1 MCGLKERKK
10 VMKNL
15 FKRTAAAAAA
25 AVMTLGL
32 AGCGGNAGSGS
43 SAPAADSGANS
54 AADSNAS
61 TPAGNGGKLVIGGIG
76 PVTGGNAQYGVAVR
90 NGLQLAADEINAA
103 GGVNGITLEIAFE
116 DDVAEPEK
124 ALNAYNSL
132 KDKDMKVL
140 LGTVT
145 SGSCAAVAVKA
156 KEDNMFLLTPSGSA
170 VNCLAGDNCFRMC
183 FTDPSQGAIAADYI
197 AEHMEAKKIGVIYD
211 SSLDYS
217 TGIFQ
222 GFKEEAGKKG
232 LEIVAEESFTKDNAT
247 DFSVQIQK
255 VAESGA
261 ELLFLPF
268 YYTEAALVIQQ
279 AEDKLNIPILG
290 GDGLDGLIGA
300 LKEKVGVAD
309 GVYVMSPYAASSPE
323 PKSAAFT
330 KAYQD
335 KFPNDEVNQ
344 FAADAY
350 DCVYALKQAMEKAD
364 IKDASISSSELCNK
378 LKAAMT
384 EIEFDGVTGKTKWGA
399 NGEPEKAPQV
409 LKIVVKD
416 GKGTYEVQ

>member
-1 MCGLKERKK
+1 
-10 VMKNL
+10 MKNL

-25 AVMTLGL
+25 AVMAMSL
-32 AGCGGNAGSGS
+32 AGCNNAGTSSTASDNYGGTGSGDNGGTTS
-43 SAPAADSGANS
+43 
-54 AADSNAS
+54 
-61 TPAGNGGKLVIGGIG
+61 GNGGKLVIGGIG
-76 PVTGGNAQYGVAVR
+76 PVTGGNAQYGIAVR

-124 ALNAYNSL
+124 GLNAYNAL
-132 KDKDMKVL
+132 KDKDMKLL

-211 SSLDYS
+211 NSSDYS

-222 GFKEEAGKKG
+222 GFKDEAGKKG
-232 LEIVAEESFTKDNAT
+232 LEIVAEETFNKDSAIN
-247 DFSVQIQK
+247 FSVQIQK

-268 YYTEAALVIQQ
+268 YYSEAALVIDQ
-279 AEDKLNIPILG
+279 AKGVLDIPIFG
-290 GDGLDGLIGA
+290 GDGLDGLIGQ
-300 LKEKVGVAD
+300 LEESGKVDMAN
-309 GVYVMSPYAASSPE
+309 GVYVMSPYAASSPD

-330 KAYQD
+330 KAYQE
-335 KFPNDEVNQ
+335 KFPGVQVNQ

-350 DCVYALKQAMEKAD
+350 DCVYAIKQAMEHAD
-364 IKDASISSSELCNK
+364 IKDASISSSELCDK

-409 LKIVVKD
+409 LKIVVTD
-416 GKGTYEVQ
+416 GKGAYEVQ

>member
-1 MCGLKERKK
+1 
-10 VMKNL
+10 MKNL

-25 AVMTLGL
+25 AVMAMSL
-32 AGCGGNAGSGS
+32 AGCNNAGTSSTAGGTGSG
-43 SAPAADSGANS
+43 DNSGTTS
-54 AADSNAS
+54 
-61 TPAGNGGKLVIGGIG
+61 GNGGKLVIGGIG
-76 PVTGGNAQYGVAVR
+76 PITGGNAQYGIAVR

-124 ALNAYNSL
+124 GLNAYNAL
-132 KDKDMKVL
+132 KDKDMKLL

-211 SSLDYS
+211 NSSDYS

-222 GFKEEAGKKG
+222 GFKDEAGKKG
-232 LEIVAEESFTKDNAT
+232 LEIVAEETFNKDSAIN
-247 DFSVQIQK
+247 FSVQIQK

-268 YYTEAALVIQQ
+268 YYSEAALVIDQ
-279 AEDKLNIPILG
+279 AKGVLDIPIFG
-290 GDGLDGLIGA
+290 GDGLDGLIGQ
-300 LKEKVGVAD
+300 LEESGKVDMAN
-309 GVYVMSPYAASSPE
+309 GVYVMSPYAASSPD

-330 KAYQD
+330 KAYQE
-335 KFPNDEVNQ
+335 KFPGVQVNQ

-350 DCVYALKQAMEKAD
+350 DCVYAIKQAMEHAD
-364 IKDASISSSELCNK
+364 IKDASISSSELCDK

-409 LKIVVKD
+409 LKIVVTD
-416 GKGTYEVQ
+416 GKGAYEVQ

>member
-1 MCGLKERKK
+1 
-10 VMKNL
+10 MKNL

-25 AVMTLGL
+25 AVMAMSL
-32 AGCGGNAGSGS
+32 AGCNNAGTSSTASDNYGGTGSGDNGGTTS
-43 SAPAADSGANS
+43 
-54 AADSNAS
+54 
-61 TPAGNGGKLVIGGIG
+61 GNGGKLVIGGIG
-76 PVTGGNAQYGVAVR
+76 PVTGGNAQYGIAVR

-124 ALNAYNSL
+124 GLNAYNAL
-132 KDKDMKVL
+132 KDKDMKLL

-211 SSLDYS
+211 NSSDYS

-222 GFKEEAGKKG
+222 GFKDEAGKKG
-232 LEIVAEESFTKDNAT
+232 LEIVAEETFNKDSAIN
-247 DFSVQIQK
+247 FSVQIQK

-268 YYTEAALVIQQ
+268 YYSEAALVIDQ
-279 AEDKLNIPILG
+279 AKGVLDIPIFG
-290 GDGLDGLIGA
+290 GDGLDGLIGQ
-300 LKEKVGVAD
+300 LEESGKVDMAN
-309 GVYVMSPYAASSPE
+309 GVYVMSPYAASSDR
-323 PKSAAFT
+323 KS
-330 KAYQD
+330 
-335 KFPNDEVNQ
+335 
-344 FAADAY
+344 
-350 DCVYALKQAMEKAD
+350 
-364 IKDASISSSELCNK
+364 
-378 LKAAMT
+378 
-384 EIEFDGVTGKTKWGA
+384 
-399 NGEPEKAPQV
+399 
-409 LKIVVKD
+409 VV
-416 GKGTYEVQ
+416 